1 MINVLQLI
9 FDQFD
14 LLVDTFKVQ
23 KVRKTVNEYY
33 MTAAGLPDRELI
45 GGEQERAK
53 ATAALAFGMVNIMD
67 IINMELQQHNIHTD
81 PPLQLQV
88 GINTGT
94 AIAGVIGHKRFQ
106 YDLCGDA
113 VNTAARMCAKS
124 APGCITV
131 SHATAEMLGAD
142 YETIYRGEH
151 AVKGKGSMR
160 TYFLHNAPPGTVSGE
175 STESPMSAPEQS
187 ATEQ

>member
-1 MINVLQLI
+1 MVNCQLLLENIFPHEVLQRLKQRDGGGGGSGERHATVLAEEFNGCTFLFAKVVGLKQLTEDEERDPADVINVLQRI

-14 LLVDTFKVQ
+14 LLADTFKVQ

-33 MTAAGLPDRELI
+33 MTAAGLPDRALI

-53 ATAALAFGMVNIMD
+53 ATAALAFAMVHIMD
-67 IINMELQQHNIHTD
+67 IINMELQQHGID
-81 PPLQLQV
+81 VALQLQI

-113 VNTAARMCAKS
+113 VNTARRLQ
-124 APGCITV
+124 P
-131 SHATAEMLGAD
+131 L
-142 YETIYRGEH
+142 
-151 AVKGKGSMR
+151 
-160 TYFLHNAPPGTVSGE
+160 
-175 STESPMSAPEQS
+175 
-187 ATEQ
+187 

>member
-14 LLVDTFKVQ
+14 LLADTFKVQ

-53 ATAALAFGMVNIMD
+53 ATAALAFAMVHIMD
-67 IINMELQQHNIHTD
+67 IINMELQQHGIHTD
-81 PPLQLQV
+81 PPLQLQI

-113 VNTAARMCAKS
+113 VNTARRSKCS
-124 APGCITV
+124 
-131 SHATAEMLGAD
+131 LGKCS
-142 YETIYRGEH
+142 IRP
-151 AVKGKGSMR
+151 K
-160 TYFLHNAPPGTVSGE
+160 P
-175 STESPMSAPEQS
+175 
-187 ATEQ
+187 TEQRRQHGAPTPLQPRVVEAAT

>member
-14 LLVDTFKVQ
+14 LLADTFKVQ

-33 MTAAGLPDRELI
+33 MTAAGLPDRKLI

-53 ATAALAFGMVNIMD
+53 ATAALAFAMVHIMD
-67 IINMELQQHNIHTD
+67 VINMELQQHAIRVT
-81 PPLQLQV
+81 LQLQI

-113 VNTAARMCAKS
+113 VNTARRLQ
-124 APGCITV
+124 P
-131 SHATAEMLGAD
+131 L
-142 YETIYRGEH
+142 
-151 AVKGKGSMR
+151 
-160 TYFLHNAPPGTVSGE
+160 
-175 STESPMSAPEQS
+175 
-187 ATEQ
+187 

>member
-113 VNTAARMCAKS
+113 VNTAARMCSYS
-124 APGCITV
+124 APGRVHV
-131 SHATAEMLGAD
+131 SAEAYTHLSAHFAATP
-142 YETIYRGEH
+142 RGEIE
-151 AVKGKGSMR
+151 VKGKGKMA
-160 TYFLHNAPPGTVSGE
+160 TYFLDGRRV
-175 STESPMSAPEQS
+175 S
-187 ATEQ
+187 ATKPPSPC